1 MLFLFRTNQ
10 IIFNLFLLIYIIILR
25 SSYFFRPMP
34 RDVSNDG
41 ILSVLIKNALDSN
54 RMVEGGLVI
63 LLLFIQAVL
72 INNLA
77 IKHRLYNETT
87 LLPGLFYVLLMSTL
101 QDFFPLTAILLGN
114 LFLIVVL
121 DELMSTYKQA
131 NCAGAIFNAGFWV
144 GIASLFYSSFSFFF
158 LLLLLGLS
166 LLRAFKLK
174 ERLVLL
180 VGFIVPFLFVSAYF
194 FWNNKFLEYWHTYF
208 LSHFHFLNFQYN
220 RSGIFLAKLALLVV
234 FFLLGFFNN
243 YKFDKAIQTR
253 NYVNIIYMTLFIS
266 GLTFLFQP
274 NVTILHFLII
284 MVPLS
289 FLVTARFLSFNSSVA
304 EFVHTIL
311 LIAVLFFQYRGFGEL
326 IG

>member
-1 MLFLFRTNQ
+1 VLFLFRTNQ
-10 IIFNLFLLIYIIILR
+10 IIFNFFLLIYIIVLR
-25 SSYFFRPMP
+25 SSYFFSPISRE
-34 RDVSNDG
+34 VTNDG
-41 ILSVLIKNALDSN
+41 ILSVFIKNALDKN
-54 RMVEGGLVI
+54 TVAEGALVI
-63 LLLFIQAVL
+63 ILLFIQAVL
-72 INNLA
+72 LNNLA

-114 LFLIVVL
+114 LFLIIAL
-121 DELMSTYKQA
+121 DELMSTYKQS

-144 GIASLFYSSFSFFF
+144 GLASLCYSSFSLFFV
-158 LLLLLGLS
+158 LLLLGLS
-166 LLRAFKLK
+166 LLRSFKVR
-174 ERLVLL
+174 ERLMLMA
-180 VGFIVPFLFVSAYF
+180 GFIVPFLFVSAWF
-194 FWNNKFLEYWHTYF
+194 FWNNNLLAYWQTYF
-208 LSHFHFLNFQYN
+208 FSHFHFLNFQYDQ
-220 RSGIFLAKLALLVV
+220 SGVFLAKLALLVV

-289 FLVTARFLSFNSSVA
+289 LLVTARFLSFNSSVA
-304 EFVHTIL
+304 EFIHTLL
-311 LIAVLFFQYRGFGEL
+311 LITVLFFQYRGFGE
-326 IG
+326 IGF